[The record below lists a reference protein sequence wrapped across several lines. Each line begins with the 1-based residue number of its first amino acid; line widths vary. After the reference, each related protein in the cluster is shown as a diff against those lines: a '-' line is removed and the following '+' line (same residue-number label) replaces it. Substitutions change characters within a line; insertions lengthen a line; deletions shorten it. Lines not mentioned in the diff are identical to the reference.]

1 MKILITGATG
11 LVGSAV
17 ARQLLEQGHEVVA
30 LCRSGSDRSLLK
42 NDTDK
47 VQWVEGDIMDVVGL
61 ESEIRK
67 VDYVVHT
74 AAIVSFAPKDKSEM
88 YRINVEGTANVIN
101 ACLVAGIKKLCHV
114 SSNAALGKPDPK
126 RQSADTEVVI
136 DEEQRWEESSSNS
149 YYSKTKYLAE
159 LEVWR
164 GISEGLDAVI
174 VNPSVVLGEGDW
186 NKSSTRLFK
195 YAYDEK
201 PFYTAGRIN
210 YVDVND
216 VAKAVCI
223 LLFSDI
229 SAERFL
235 LNAGSIGYKSFFG
248 MIADSFGKKRPSIE
262 VGKIVASIIWRFE
275 AIRTFITQGSP
286 LITKET
292 ARSATRHYSYNS
304 AKIQKKL
311 GLTFTPLEETIARVC
326 QSFK

>member
-17 ARQLLEQGHEVVA
+17 ARLLIEQGHEVAA
-30 LCRSGSDRSLLK
+30 LCRPGSDRSLVKKEEQLI
-42 NDTDK
+42 
-47 VQWVEGDIMDVVGL
+47 QWIEGDIMDVVGL

-67 VDYVVHT
+67 VDYVVHA
-74 AAIVSFAPKDKSEM
+74 AAIVSFAPKDKAEM

-101 ACLVAGIKKLCHV
+101 ACLVAGIRKLCHV
-114 SSNAALGKPDPK
+114 SSNAALGKPDSK
-126 RQSADTEVVI
+126 KHSSAGEIVI

-164 GISEGLDAVI
+164 GISEGLEAVI

-186 NKSSTRLFK
+186 NKSSTRLFR
-195 YAYDEK
+195 YAFDEK
-201 PFYTAGRIN
+201 PFYTEGRIN
-210 YVDVND
+210 YVDVKD
-216 VAKAVCI
+216 VARAVVT
-223 LLFSDI
+223 LLFSPI

-235 LNAGSIGYKSFFG
+235 LNAGSMPYEHFFG
-248 MIADSFGKKRPSIE
+248 MIADGFGKKRPWIK
-262 VGKIVASIIWRFE
+262 VGKWVASVIWRLE
-275 AIRTFITQGSP
+275 AVRTFITQGSP

-292 ARSATRHYSYNS
+292 ARSATRHYSYS
-304 AKIQKKL
+304 SEKIKAKL
-311 GLTFTPLEETIARVC
+311 GLNFIPIEDTIARVC

>member
-17 ARQLLEQGHEVVA
+17 ARKLLEQGHEVVA
-30 LCRSGSDRSLLK
+30 LCRSGSDRSLLQK
-42 NDTDK
+42 ENK
-47 VQWVEGDIMDVVGL
+47 QVQWVEGDIMDVVGL

-114 SSNAALGKPDPK
+114 SSNAALGRPDPK
-126 RQSADTEVVI
+126 RQITESEIVI

-164 GISEGLDAVI
+164 GISEGLEAVI

-186 NKSSTRLFK
+186 NKSSTRLFR

-201 PFYTAGRIN
+201 PFYTEGKMN
-210 YVDVND
+210 YVDVKD
-216 VAKAVCI
+216 VAKAVVA
-223 LLFSDI
+223 LLFSPI

-235 LNAGSIGYKSFFG
+235 LNAGSIPYKNFFE
-248 MIADSFGKKRPSIE
+248 MIADGFGKKRSSVK
-262 VGKIVASIIWRFE
+262 VGKFVASIIWRFE
-275 AIRTFITQGSP
+275 AVRTFITQGSP

-292 ARSATRHYSYNS
+292 ARSATRHYSYS
-304 AKIQKKL
+304 SKKIQEKL
-311 GLTFTPLEETIARVC
+311 GLTFTPIEETITRVC
-326 QSFK
+326 QSFN